1 MPIYHDGKKMKPYRG
16 YRKPVNIYYGDKKVA
31 GWKNSTQTGNNLTFQ
46 TTYNDTADVVV
57 KGKTE
62 QKSEWVHKQGETAQ
76 SGTPTP
82 ETPIPLISNLPAGT
96 YKTQDWNG
104 DWWEFTLTDDLC
116 GIGDVR
122 DSVEWDKYGH
132 NGRCLNNVIKKIFN
146 GTESIV
152 YTIDSSVNGTNTV
165 AFAWTST
172 TVKMSQHP
180 ISTHFLGQNI
190 WNMDREGVWV
200 GASPLMFNYDLECE
214 LDNLKAS
221 LTLTNAA
228 LQPFTIETVEEAG
241 NVLTILYDYGNSI
254 NLTIDGVPP
263 VGFTEENL
271 EAAVTDIVFDVTQVY
286 YSNAYDGGENI
297 ETSIVDI
304 SFVVTKV
311 GHDPL

>member
-1 MPIYHDGKKMKPYRG
+1 MIKDKKGDKARLYRG
-16 YRKPVNIYYGDKKVA
+16 YYKPAGLAAKDKKID
-31 GWKNSTQTGNNLTFQ
+31 GWHNETADEFPATFN

-57 KGKTE
+57 KGKTL
-62 QKSEWVHKQGETAQ
+62 QKSEWVHKQGLTTQ

-96 YKTQDWNG
+96 YKTQDWKG
-104 DWWEFTLTDDLC
+104 DWWEFTLTEDLC

-271 EAAVTDIVFDVTQVY
+271 EAAVTDIVFNVTQVY
-286 YSNAYDGGENI
+286 YSTAYNGEENL
-297 ETSIVDI
+297 EASITDV

-311 GHDPL
+311 GDNPL